1 MKKVMLGI
9 LVLIPIIIVLVV
21 GLVTRFVSVKTDIP
35 VESISID
42 KPELS
47 LNYSDL
53 KVDVQTNKRIVNLND
68 YLTVTVMP
76 ERAKNKTVTWS
87 ITGKIT
93 SLDPDIDSSDTELA
107 FLVDDNGYKTNTN
120 STGLIQINGYCT
132 FTITVEAEGFKASC
146 FVSVGDSDIQSVTL
160 SGSATMSTGDKA
172 LFTAFYRPVNSI
184 VTKGSWASDN
194 ESVAVVDANG
204 VVTAVGEGTA
214 NITMTAIPSNPESE
228 PVTSAP
234 FAVRVNKGLTYFG
247 SVVYTHEKAVSLS
260 AVGFTGSVASVKD
273 GAVSGDTLTILE
285 GKSSAVIT
293 DASGATVTFVKC
305 EENDIAIANA
315 SLLAFDDASDNP
327 YVISSDDMPLVLS
340 AEWLSDF
347 KDGAPSVTWK
357 SSDTSVV
364 EVNANGVVT
373 PVGNGRTATVT
384 ATAGDK
390 SASIKLFAAKKI
402 AVLQIQTTDE
412 SLAVGLARETVFASQ
427 RLDPNPEISIFDK
440 EYVPN
445 SVTIE
450 FGSSMLPANEAE
462 LEYFYDAFIFTA
474 DKPELVSITDNVVTF
489 VPEAIKEKTTVTITV
504 KAKYPKYAGMTEL
517 ITHHVTL
524 NVVPGVAVGTYD
536 ELARAGKDSK
546 NYQEVNGVNE
556 YVEPLIEN
564 ITLYA
569 DVEYG
574 DGFNTFQPY
583 ATTIEI
589 YCNLY
594 GNYKRIYSTKAYM
607 DAHNATMVCVRHS
620 GDSPI
625 VVSNVIVSPNNDIG
639 DEITDLKGAQGLKG
653 YCFAF
658 SSRHGENEKEE
669 FHPTDMRL
677 EYSIMQNTN
686 NGMNVESSDVTLK
699 GCVVRN
705 IGGIGLYV
713 KTYMNDAGGVRYGK
727 VTIHNVVMSNMI
739 GTTMNFHYTGFSNT
753 PEKAVKAEQAVK
765 EGRNSSLTV
774 KGFFDIYNWKDVNN
788 LSLIDSSMVGEENYY
803 LIEALMVMMESEFS
817 KPTYSYLTAR
827 YNGMLYM
834 HGGLMSTGITEKSYL
849 EFNDERFAM
858 ITSDALTK
866 IPYPIKMWCYYSN
879 EKSVRPGQTYSI
891 TPAFIDRLHEE

>member
-1 MKKVMLGI
+1 M
-9 LVLIPIIIVLVV
+9 
-21 GLVTRFVSVKTDIP
+21 
-35 VESISID
+35 
-42 KPELS
+42 
-47 LNYSDL
+47 
-53 KVDVQTNKRIVNLND
+53 
-68 YLTVTVMP
+68 
-76 ERAKNKTVTWS
+76 
-87 ITGKIT
+87 
-93 SLDPDIDSSDTELA
+93 
-107 FLVDDNGYKTNTN
+107 
-120 STGLIQINGYCT
+120 
-132 FTITVEAEGFKASC
+132 
-146 FVSVGDSDIQSVTL
+146 
-160 SGSATMSTGDKA
+160 
-172 LFTAFYRPVNSI
+172 
-184 VTKGSWASDN
+184 
-194 ESVAVVDANG
+194 
-204 VVTAVGEGTA
+204 
-214 NITMTAIPSNPESE
+214 
-228 PVTSAP
+228 
-234 FAVRVNKGLTYFG
+234 
-247 SVVYTHEKAVSLS
+247 
-260 AVGFTGSVASVKD
+260 
-273 GAVSGDTLTILE
+273 
-285 GKSSAVIT
+285 
-293 DASGATVTFVKC
+293 
-305 EENDIAIANA
+305 
-315 SLLAFDDASDNP
+315 
-327 YVISSDDMPLVLS
+327 
-340 AEWLSDF
+340 
-347 KDGAPSVTWK
+347 TWK

-474 DKPELVSITDNVVTF
+474 DKPELVTITDNVVTF

-546 NYQEVNGVNE
+546 NYQEVNGVNQ

-607 DAHNATMVCVRHS
+607 DAHNSTMVCVRHS

-658 SSRHGENEKEE
+658 SSRHGENEKRS
-669 FHPTDMRL
+669 FILPICAL
-677 EYSIMQNTN
+677 NT
-686 NGMNVESSDVTLK
+686 
-699 GCVVRN
+699 
-705 IGGIGLYV
+705 
-713 KTYMNDAGGVRYGK
+713 A
-727 VTIHNVVMSNMI
+727 
-739 GTTMNFHYTGFSNT
+739 
-753 PEKAVKAEQAVK
+753 
-765 EGRNSSLTV
+765 
-774 KGFFDIYNWKDVNN
+774 
-788 LSLIDSSMVGEENYY
+788 
-803 LIEALMVMMESEFS
+803 
-817 KPTYSYLTAR
+817 
-827 YNGMLYM
+827 
-834 HGGLMSTGITEKSYL
+834 
-849 EFNDERFAM
+849 
-858 ITSDALTK
+858 
-866 IPYPIKMWCYYSN
+866 
-879 EKSVRPGQTYSI
+879 
-891 TPAFIDRLHEE
+891 